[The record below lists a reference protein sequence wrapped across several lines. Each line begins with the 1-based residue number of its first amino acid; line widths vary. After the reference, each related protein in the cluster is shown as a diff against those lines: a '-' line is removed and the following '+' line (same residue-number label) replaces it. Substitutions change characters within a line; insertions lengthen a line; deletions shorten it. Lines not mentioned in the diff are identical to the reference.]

1 MKIANV
7 EIKEENIL
15 SITFNGTVPEQ
26 IKNTSL
32 NGKGRSCVTIKMIS
46 NYTIE
51 IIGLD
56 KMKYSELW
64 NALHQKALTNELI
77 SIDMYPLL
85 KAEIP
90 SSEPL
95 ENTALDFEVDIAQIR
110 PNNRGSY
117 YDISMPIKYIEY

>member
-32 NGKGRSCVTIKMIS
+32 NGKGRSCVTLKMVS

-56 KMKYSELW
+56 KVKYSELW
-64 NALHQKALTNELI
+64 NALRQKALTNELI

-90 SSEPL
+90 SAGPL
-95 ENTALDFEVDIAQIR
+95 ENTALDFEFDIAQIK